1 MATTGS
7 SRSRLTHNCRSGA
20 RTVSLNGQY
29 ARVRPSDLSMLSDAD
44 RDKGAAALDAA
55 FSATDVRAV
64 GPVAGGASGAHV
76 YQVVTDDGDFLMRI
90 EGPRRPYRNPH
101 QYTCLSA
108 AAAAGIAPPVRHLD
122 ADAGVVIMPFLET
135 VPLTEFPG
143 GTAAV
148 TSAAADL
155 LVDLHQ
161 LAPFPTFGDHLFDVG
176 GVLTALRFSGR
187 VRSDQLPAHQEMLE
201 EIRAVYPWDPATFVS
216 THNDV
221 NPTNLLYDGNRLWLI
236 DWESAKRNDP
246 FIDIAQ
252 VCVALATTAELEDL
266 VLRRVLSSPPDDLVR
281 ARLLLA
287 KQLVRLFT
295 GAALVLVTSSPP
307 EPVDLDA
314 AMTMDE
320 INAAVG
326 RGHLAAGQPA
336 TFRAIGAALLRRA
349 HDVSASPAGTRALT
363 LLGQS

>member
-1 MATTGS
+1 M
-7 SRSRLTHNCRSGA
+7 
-20 RTVSLNGQY
+20 
-29 ARVRPSDLSMLSDAD
+29 
-44 RDKGAAALDAA
+44 

-90 EGPRRPYRNPH
+90 EGSRCQQRNPH

-187 VRSDQLPAHQEMLE
+187 VRSDQL
-201 EIRAVYPWDPATFVS
+201 R
-216 THNDV
+216 
-221 NPTNLLYDGNRLWLI
+221 PTRRCSRRSGPCTRGTPPR
-236 DWESAKRNDP
+236 SCRP
-246 FIDIAQ
+246 
-252 VCVALATTAELEDL
+252 TT
-266 VLRRVLSSPPDDLVR
+266 
-281 ARLLLA
+281 
-287 KQLVRLFT
+287 T
-295 GAALVLVTSSPP
+295 
-307 EPVDLDA
+307 
-314 AMTMDE
+314 
-320 INAAVG
+320 
-326 RGHLAAGQPA
+326 
-336 TFRAIGAALLRRA
+336 
-349 HDVSASPAGTRALT
+349 
-363 LLGQS
+363 